1 MWTLTWITVAFL
13 LASAGVVALAR
24 STTARWERERRA
36 ARARPADAAP
46 PAPRHPVAV
55 RLGRALADAAATARP
70 AAAPVR
76 VLLRTTGR
84 RLAASRQ
91 RVAGAVRHVPQV
103 WDARRH
109 PAPGEGVP
117 QERLP
122 EPSAGTAPGT
132 APGTTPGAGVG
143 AADRPPRRARRG
155 RRVAAVAGGRHGRGP
170 AFPRFPVSF
179 AGWSGH
185 RPGAHEA
192 PQEPDGPSGPV
203 S

>member
-13 LASAGVVALAR
+13 LASAVVVALAR

-36 ARARPADAAP
+36 ARVRPGGGAP

-55 RLGRALADAAATARP
+55 RLGRVLADAAATARP

-84 RLAASRQ
+84 RLAASRV
-91 RVAGAVRHVPQV
+91 RVARAVRHVPQV

-109 PAPGEGVP
+109 PAPGGEVP
-117 QERLP
+117 PRHRLP
-122 EPSAGTAPGT
+122 EPPAGT
-132 APGTTPGAGVG
+132 TTGNATG
-143 AADRPPRRARRG
+143 AADRLPRRARRG
-155 RRVAAVAGGRHGRGP
+155 RRAGTGAGGRHGRRP
-170 AFPRFPVSF
+170 AFPRLPAHF

-192 PQEPDGPSGPV
+192 PQESEGPSGPA